1 MLFARFKRI
10 KTWNIYL
17 LGTKFQRTKQ
27 AVFQPLSPPES
38 RTSGEM
44 ELGSMGV
51 GCFDGSVSDQAGL
64 FLSLRGLADGW
75 SRSGACRMTALVPP
89 RRRRFR
95 RLRSPSRQQNPGAF
109 KPDSCGLDLP
119 LHLTR
124 QAGTPQEASL
134 FLLSLAWRGNT
145 KPWIGG
151 DLTPFLNDQRYARAG
166 PGHQR
171 RACSL
176 SQLRCEF
183 SICLLSLAVCHDET
197 RRHPV
202 CRRRP
207 CAQPFY

>member
-1 MLFARFKRI
+1 
-10 KTWNIYL
+10 
-17 LGTKFQRTKQ
+17 
-27 AVFQPLSPPES
+27 
-38 RTSGEM
+38 
-44 ELGSMGV
+44 MGV

-64 FLSLRGLADGW
+64 FPSLRGLADGW

-95 RLRSPSRQQNPGAF
+95 RLRSPSRQQNPWAF

-151 DLTPFLNDQRYARAG
+151 DLTPFLNDQRYARASPRSSAKG
-166 PGHQR
+166 LF
-171 RACSL
+171 SL
-176 SQLRCEF
+176 SAPLRVF
-183 SICLLSLAVCHDET
+183 HLS
-197 RRHPV
+197 PV
-202 CRRRP
+202 VGRLP
-207 CAQPFY
+207 